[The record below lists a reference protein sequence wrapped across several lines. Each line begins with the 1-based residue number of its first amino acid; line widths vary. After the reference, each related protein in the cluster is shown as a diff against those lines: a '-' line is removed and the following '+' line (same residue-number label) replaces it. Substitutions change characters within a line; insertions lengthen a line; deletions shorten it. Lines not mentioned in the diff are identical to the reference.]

1 MSNSIPVMVTGVG
14 GGGHG
19 EQILKALR
27 MASTPYEIVGCDMSP
42 FSKGLG
48 EVDHPYTIPPASDLS
63 YIESV
68 LMLCKKH
75 KVKALFHG
83 SEPELMM
90 FSRHRDA
97 IEAEGI
103 FLPINPA
110 SVIETCMDKA
120 KTISFLRENHFPYPE
135 TLIFHKVRDLDG
147 WDTFPAIIKPS
158 VGGGGSAHT
167 FIVQNRKELDILAE
181 YLLGLGVCAELI
193 VQEYKGT
200 PESEFTIGVLFDMN
214 GMFLNS
220 IAIQRNLSSSLS
232 CRMRVPNLTGKTEF
246 GKNLSVSTGISQGAI
261 GKFPEVT
268 KICEEIA
275 LKLGARGAINLQC
288 RLHAGR
294 VFVFEINP
302 RFSGTT
308 SLRAMVGYNEPDILI
323 RKHVLGEAIQP
334 AFHFEEGVIVRGL
347 EERLI
352 KASTAR

>member
-1 MSNSIPVMVTGVG
+1 MSNPIQVMVTGVG

-27 MASTPYEIVGCDMSP
+27 MATTPYEIIGCDMSP
-42 FSKGLG
+42 YSKGLA
-48 EVDHPYTIPPASDLS
+48 EVDHPYIIPPASDSS

-68 LMLCKKH
+68 LALCKKH
-75 KVKALFHG
+75 NVKALFHG

-90 FSRHRDA
+90 FSQHRHA

-103 FLPINPA
+103 FLPINPL

-120 KTISFLRENHFPYPE
+120 KTISFLRDNNFPYPK
-135 TLIFHKVRDLDG
+135 TCIFQKLDDLDA

-167 FIVQNRKELDILAE
+167 FIVQNRKELNTLAE

-200 PESEFTIGVLFDMN
+200 PESEFTVGVLFDMN
-214 GMFLNS
+214 GVFLNS

-232 CRMRVPNLTGKTEF
+232 CRMRVPNLTGKAEF

-261 GKFPEVT
+261 GKFSEVT
-268 KICEEIA
+268 KTCEEIA

-288 RLHAGR
+288 RLHAGK

-308 SLRAMVGYNEPDILI
+308 SLRAMVGYNEPDLLI
-323 RKHVLGEAIQP
+323 RRHVLGEAIQP
-334 AFHFEEGVIVRGL
+334 AFRFEEGVIVRGL
-347 EERLI
+347 EERFVKGLP
-352 KASTAR
+352 AL

>member
-1 MSNSIPVMVTGVG
+1 MSNPIPVMVTGVG

-27 MASTPYEIVGCDMSP
+27 MANTSYEIVGCDMSP
-42 FSKGLG
+42 FSKGLA
-48 EVDHPYTIPPASDLS
+48 EVDHPYTIPPASDPS

-68 LMLCKKH
+68 LTLCKKH
-75 KVKALFHG
+75 NVKALFHG

-90 FSRHRDA
+90 FSRHRDV

-110 SVIETCMDKA
+110 DVIEKCMDKA
-120 KTISFLRENHFPYPE
+120 RTISFLRENHFPYPK
-135 TLIFHKVRDLDG
+135 TLIFHKVHDLDG

-167 FIVQNRKELDILAE
+167 FIVQNRKELDLLAE

-200 PESEFTIGVLFDMN
+200 PESEFTVGVLFDMD
-214 GMFLNS
+214 GIFLNS

-232 CRMRVPNLTGKTEF
+232 CRMRVPNLTGKAEF

-268 KICEEIA
+268 KTCEEIA

-288 RLHAGR
+288 RLHAGK

-323 RKHVLGEAIQP
+323 RRHVLGEAIQQE
-334 AFHFEEGVIVRGL
+334 FHFEEGVIVRGL

-352 KASTAR
+352 SRPAAL